1 MLDPHKDCDH
11 EDGNCHG
18 YWETFEDDTADYESI
33 WEARQEARYAHL
45 VY

>member
-1 MLDPHKDCDH
+1 MDAHKFCDH

-18 YWETFEDDTADYESI
+18 DWETVEDTTDYESI